1 VARKLC
7 LSERLEPFGPT
18 ARLRIPCRIASFD
31 RRAIA
36 AAKSLVNSAIL
47 EPAHALVTGEYVVK
61 DGVPRLEL
69 DLWCGD
75 LSGKPGLAR
84 LFGAARGERWRATS
98 APSVAEDIPSPAVAP
113 LHRAQ

>member
-1 VARKLC
+1 
-7 LSERLEPFGPT
+7 
-18 ARLRIPCRIASFD
+18 
-31 RRAIA
+31 
-36 AAKSLVNSAIL
+36 
-47 EPAHALVTGEYVVK
+47 VTGEYVVK

-84 LFGAARGERWRATS
+84 AYSASAARGERWRATS

>member
-1 VARKLC
+1 
-7 LSERLEPFGPT
+7 
-18 ARLRIPCRIASFD
+18 
-31 RRAIA
+31 
-36 AAKSLVNSAIL
+36 
-47 EPAHALVTGEYVVK
+47 VTGEYVVK